1 MIGVPLTPKIV
12 VDPTVVVLSE
22 LPRVTVERSADVV
35 IAEEGTDDETVIV
48 DAYDR

>member
-1 MIGVPLTPKIV
+1 MGVPLIPKIV

-22 LPRVTVERSADVV
+22 LPSVTVERSADVV
-35 IAEEGTDDETVIV
+35 IAEEGIEDETVIV